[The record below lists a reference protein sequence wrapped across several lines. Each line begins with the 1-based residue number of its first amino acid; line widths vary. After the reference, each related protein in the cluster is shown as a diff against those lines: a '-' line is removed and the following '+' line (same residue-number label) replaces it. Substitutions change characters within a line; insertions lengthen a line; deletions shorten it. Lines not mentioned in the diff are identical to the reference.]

1 MTFDCAAP
9 ILVYVTDKSRLDTLL
24 VQRGLVESQEKARAV
39 VLAGAVLVDDR
50 PASKPGAL
58 VSPGSRVRLL
68 SRPQY
73 VSRGGEK
80 LAHALSAFEI
90 DVGGLVAVDVGA
102 STGGF
107 TDCLLQ
113 RGASR
118 VYAIDVGYGL
128 LDYRLRQ
135 DPRVIVMERLNVR
148 HLTSLPAAEGGQP
161 EKADLATVDVS
172 FISLEKV
179 IPAVMR
185 VLKAGARIVALV
197 KPQFEAKRREV
208 GRGGVV
214 RDASV
219 HAAVLGR
226 LIAWSVGRGLRLLGL
241 TTSPLLGPAGNK
253 EFFLLLGLTS
263 EVAGPT
269 EAGDALP

>member
-1 MTFDCAAP
+1 LTFDCAAP
-9 ILVYVTDKSRLDTLL
+9 ILIYVTGKSRLDTLL
-24 VQRGLVESQEKARAV
+24 VQRGLVESREKARAV

-50 PASKPGAL
+50 PASKAGAL
-58 VSPGSRVRLL
+58 VSAGSRVRLL

-80 LAHALSAFEI
+80 LAHALSTFDI
-90 DVGGLVAVDVGA
+90 DVGGLTAVDVGA

-128 LDYRLRQ
+128 LNYRLRQ
-135 DPRVIVMERLNVR
+135 DPRVVVMERVNVR
-148 HLTSLPAAEGGQP
+148 HLTSLPAVEGERP

-179 IPAVMR
+179 MPAVMR

-208 GRGGVV
+208 GRKGVV

-241 TTSPLLGPAGNK
+241 TASPLLGPAGNK

-269 EAGDALP
+269 EAGDTLP

>member
-1 MTFDCAAP
+1 MTFGDAAS
-9 ILVYVTDKSRLDTLL
+9 ILVHVTDRSRLDTLL
-24 VQRGLVESQEKARAV
+24 VQRGLVESQERARAV

-58 VSPGSRVRLL
+58 VSSGCRIRLL

-80 LAHALSAFEI
+80 LAHALSVFDI
-90 DVGGLVAVDVGA
+90 DVSGLTVVDVGA

-113 RGASR
+113 RGARR

-128 LDYRLRQ
+128 LDYGLRQ
-135 DPRVIVMERLNVR
+135 DPRVVVMERVNIR
-148 HLTSLPAAEGGQP
+148 HLASLPAGEAGRP
-161 EKADLATVDVS
+161 EKADLATIDVS

-179 IPAVMR
+179 IPAVMKL
-185 VLKAGARIVALV
+185 LKTGARIVALV
-197 KPQFEAKRREV
+197 KPQFEARRPEV
-208 GRGGVV
+208 GKGGVV

-226 LIAWSVGRGLRLLGL
+226 LIAWSVSRGLRLLGL

-253 EFFLLLGLTS
+253 EFFLLLGLTA
-263 EVAGPT
+263 EVA
-269 EAGDALP
+269 EAPESGNVQL